1 MTYPVSIVIDPQLNA
16 RNRLT
21 SAFRPILA
29 VPHIII
35 VGPAI
40 SYGKSP
46 GLLAAVAYF
55 LAIVNWFAL
64 LFTDRHLHGIRDLTL
79 YYLRWRT
86 RAVAYVAL
94 FVDNYPPFG
103 DAPYPATL
111 VFSEPTLPRDRV
123 SIALR
128 LVLALPHILVLVFL
142 LIGWLIVTIIA
153 WFAILLTGSYPA
165 SLYPF
170 ASGVMQ
176 WGLRVEAYMLLL
188 VDEYPP
194 FSLH

>member
-1 MTYPVSIVIDPQLNA
+1 MAYPVSIVIDSQLNTK
-16 RNRLT
+16 NRLT
-21 SAFRPILA
+21 TAFRPILA
-29 VPHIII
+29 VPHIVV

-64 LFTDRHLHGIRDLTL
+64 LFTDKDLPGIRDLTL

-103 DAPYPATL
+103 DAVYPASL
-111 VFSEPTLPRDRV
+111 VFAEPPLPRDRV

-128 LVLALPHILVLVFL
+128 LVMALPHIFVLVFL
-142 LIGWLIVTIIA
+142 LVGWLIVTIIA

-176 WGLRVEAYMLLL
+176 WAVRVEAYMR
-188 VDEYPP
+188 
-194 FSLH
+194 